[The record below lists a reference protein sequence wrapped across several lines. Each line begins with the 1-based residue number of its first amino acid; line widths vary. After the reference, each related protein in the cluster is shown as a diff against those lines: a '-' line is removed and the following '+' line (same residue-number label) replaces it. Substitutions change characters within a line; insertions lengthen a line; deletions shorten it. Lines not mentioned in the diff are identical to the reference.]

1 MKDSLLD
8 FILEKPST
16 AAVAASFG
24 FRPQVKG
31 LTAGGEFRYGSIMKQ
46 RILLACLSY
55 PPMQIG

>member
-24 FRPQVKG
+24 FRPQVK
-31 LTAGGEFRYGSIMKQ
+31 LSSAVAKTVPTETL
-46 RILLACLSY
+46 IL
-55 PPMQIG
+55 